1 MTIDVDAL
9 VADVTP
15 EAPSGED
22 LSYDAAMMELETEFA
37 GKEAQQM
44 GDEVHDAVEPNW
56 DRVRELASELLTRTH
71 DLRVIINLSVAEI
84 QLEGMPGLEA
94 SLRLLHQTLDQHW
107 DTVHPQLDPDDD
119 NDPLERINILSAMA
133 SPPGTIGDPIKYR
146 DRVQSAKLTDS
157 RAIGRVSY
165 RDILHAQDPAGAGP
179 EEGEHR
185 FSASEINAAFQDTDA
200 DWLLATHESIKTSRD
215 LVQEI
220 DNLLMEKVGAGGGV
234 NFDGLLSDLRAIES
248 EMTEQLRRLGH
259 GVEGPE
265 GEEEEAAAVTG
276 GGGGG
281 AALSGEVHSA
291 RDAELALDKVIR
303 YYEQYEPSSPV
314 PVLVKVARAMI
325 SKSFLEISQA
335 LPPDTVE
342 LIVRITGEAGGG
354 SEPQAPW

>member
-9 VADVTP
+9 VAEVTP
-15 EAPSGED
+15 ETPSGED

-44 GDEVHDAVEPNW
+44 GDEVVEAVEP
-56 DRVRELASELLTRTH
+56 V
-71 DLRVIINLSVAEI
+71 NLSVAEI
-84 QLEGMPGLEA
+84 QLEGMPGLEQ
-94 SLRLLHQTLDQHW
+94 SLRLLHQTLERHW

-133 SPPGTIGDPIKYR
+133 SPPGTLGDPIKFR

-165 RDILHAQDPAGAGP
+165 RDILHSQEPAGEGDG
-179 EEGEHR
+179 EGGDGEHR
-185 FSASEINAAFQDTDA
+185 YSSSEINAAFQDTA
-200 DWLLATHESIKTSRD
+200 EDWLLATHESIKASRD

-220 DNLLMEKVGAGGGV
+220 DNLLMDKVGAGGGV
-234 NFDGLLSDLRAIES
+234 NFDGLLGDLKTIES
-248 EMTEQLRRLGH
+248 EMTQQLRRLGH

-265 GEEEEAAAVTG
+265 GDEEEAAAG
-276 GGGGG
+276 GGGSSGG
-281 AALSGEVHSA
+281 PALSGEVNTA

-303 YYEQYEPSSPV
+303 YYEQHEPSSPV

-354 SEPQAPW
+354 SEAQAPW